1 PHDRA
6 GGSMMRALRLALL
19 GLVVA
24 TAGYSQALADPPT
37 PESDYATVRLAKQYA
52 DMGIAAQE
60 AHDYETA
67 IKMFTK
73 ADRAVRHPL
82 LIFDLAQAHRL
93 AGHADKALALYQRY
107 LTEEPDSAQAHIARE
122 FVKTLL
128 ARQADKQRTAH
139 AAERTPEHQPDDD
152 SDAPAANP
160 SD

>member
-1 PHDRA
+1 
-6 GGSMMRALRLALL
+6 MMRALRLALL

-37 PESDYATVRLAKQYA
+37 PESDYATVRLAKKYA

-73 ADRAVRHPL
+73 AYRAVRHPL

-107 LTEEPDSAQAHIARE
+107 LTEEPDSAQAHIARQ

-128 ARQADKQRTAH
+128 ARQAGQRTAH
-139 AAERTPEHQPDDD
+139 AAERTPEHQRDDD
-152 SDAPAANP
+152 IDAPAANP
-160 SD
+160 SDRATSRP